1 MLYNFVQQQQE
12 KGNKDLG
19 KYLISISVVT
29 QYLWFVRPT
38 KDNVALQLFTTVEEK

>member
-19 KYLISISVVT
+19 KDFISISVVT
-29 QYLWFVRPT
+29 QYLWFVSRPT
-38 KDNVALQLFTTVEEK
+38 KDNVEI